1 LNRPCGPPLVA
12 FAANRGY
19 LRALVPGR
27 VPRGSSL
34 MASTPSILSIP
45 DIERLLEEKKN
56 HLERLVEAKR
66 LAGTGV

>member
-1 LNRPCGPPLVA
+1 
-12 FAANRGY
+12 
-19 LRALVPGR
+19 
-27 VPRGSSL
+27 

-45 DIERLLEEKKN
+45 DIERLLEEKNN

>member
-1 LNRPCGPPLVA
+1 
-12 FAANRGY
+12 
-19 LRALVPGR
+19 
-27 VPRGSSL
+27 